1 MAKFIEVRNRYGK
14 RCLVNLSYLQG
25 MTEQNG
31 KCVLHLMQANGI
43 HAGCFTVV
51 ESDEAYDTI
60 REMIASATGGIPMQ
74 PMGKQ
79 EEQA

>member
-1 MAKFIEVRNRYGK
+1 MAKFIEVRNLYGK
-14 RCLVNLSYLQG
+14 RCLLNLDYLQG

-31 KCVLHLMQANGI
+31 KCVLHLMQVNGI
-43 HAGCFTVV
+43 QFGCTVC
-51 ESDEAYDTI
+51 ETDEAYDTI